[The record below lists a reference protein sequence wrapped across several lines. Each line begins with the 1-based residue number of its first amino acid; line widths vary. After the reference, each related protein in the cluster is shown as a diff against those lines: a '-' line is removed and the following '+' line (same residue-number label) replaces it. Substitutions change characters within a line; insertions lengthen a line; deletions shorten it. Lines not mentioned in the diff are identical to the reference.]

1 MRISINT
8 WLAGIAV
15 LACCAIL
22 GLYVPGL
29 HALFLVGK
37 PLTTLAIIALA
48 LRLHADEPHYRRGIV
63 VGLCFGLLGDALL
76 MLHGE
81 VAFMAG
87 LGSFLVGH
95 IVYLHAYRQRAPL
108 FAATWPFA
116 MYALLSGVVLAWLW
130 SFLPPDLRVPVVAYV
145 AVLAA
150 MAAQAAA
157 VWWRRRDAATASAAF
172 GGACF
177 LASDAILA
185 IDRFALAFAAAPA
198 LLLALYWLAQVLI
211 VRSVLPSPA
220 SMRASRG

>member
-1 MRISINT
+1 MRASTNA
-8 WLAGIAV
+8 WLAGIAA
-15 LACCAIL
+15 LACCAIV

-29 HALFLVGK
+29 RVLFLVGK

-48 LRLHADEPHYRRGIV
+48 LRLHTDEPRYRRGIV
-63 VGLCFGLLGDALL
+63 LGLCFGLLGDVLL

-81 VAFMAG
+81 AAFMAG
-87 LGSFLVGH
+87 LGIFLVGH
-95 IVYLHAYRQRAPL
+95 IAYLHAYRQRVPL
-108 FAATWPFA
+108 FALAWPFA
-116 MYALLSGVVLAWLW
+116 TYALLSGVVLTWLW
-130 SFLPPDLRVPVVAYV
+130 SFLPPDLRVPVVVYV

-157 VWWRRRDAATASAAF
+157 VWWRRRDSGTASAAI

-185 IDRFALAFAAAPA
+185 IDRFAVAFAAASA

-211 VRSVLPSPA
+211 ARSVQPA
-220 SMRASRG
+220 SAAAQATRG